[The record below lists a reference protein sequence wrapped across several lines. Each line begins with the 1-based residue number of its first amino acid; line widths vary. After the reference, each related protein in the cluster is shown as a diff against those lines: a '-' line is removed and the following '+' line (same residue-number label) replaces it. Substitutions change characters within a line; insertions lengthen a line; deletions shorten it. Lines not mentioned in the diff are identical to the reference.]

1 MVVDYGHLVGSEIG
15 PLEDDAPLFVDTDR
29 MEARAAVAEPRDD
42 CREAT
47 KIAQER
53 SLIHLNQ
60 LSQRYSRNR
69 GKPPVYSVSNSC

>member
-29 MEARAAVAEPRDD
+29 MEARAPPSQSLETIAGRH
-42 CREAT
+42 T

-53 SLIHLNQ
+53 SLIVPCLTTTPIA
-60 LSQRYSRNR
+60 
-69 GKPPVYSVSNSC
+69 KME